1 MTVELHHIEKTIRGV
16 PVLCDVS
23 AVFPSGCI
31 TGLAGVNGSGKTM
44 LMRVMCGL
52 VCQDGGTITR
62 DGLAVRPGSSGQ
74 GRIGLLIEN
83 PAFLPRRSGFDNL
96 MLLASINK
104 VVDEKRVQKAISSF
118 GLDPND
124 KRPFSKYSLGMKQR
138 LGLAC
143 AFMEQPDLLLLDE
156 PTNALDSN
164 GVELFEAQVT
174 HAAKNG
180 ATVVLACHD
189 AQILRG
195 LANQIYYLA
204 EGRVDHHE
212 VLKGGSS

>member
-1 MTVELHHIEKTIRGV
+1 MTVELSHIDKTIRGV
-16 PVLCDVS
+16 SVLRDVS

-44 LMRVMCGL
+44 LMRVVCGL
-52 VCQDGGTITR
+52 VRQDGGMVVR
-62 DGLAVRPGSSGQ
+62 DGLTVSPGSSGQ

-83 PAFLPRRSGFDNL
+83 PAFLPRRSGLDNL
-96 MLLASINK
+96 MLLASINN
-104 VVDEKRVQKAISSF
+104 VVDDDKVQQAIASF

-124 KRPFSKYSLGMKQR
+124 RRPFSKYSLGMKQR

-143 AFMEQPDLLLLDE
+143 AFMEKPDLLLLDE
-156 PTNALDSN
+156 PTNALDSK
-164 GVELFEAQVT
+164 GVELFKTQVKL
-174 HAAKNG
+174 AAKNG

-189 AQILRG
+189 SQILRG

-204 EGRVDHHE
+204 EGHVDHYE
-212 VLKGGSS
+212 QLKGESS